1 MTISLAQGN
10 ISQEVMTSG
19 EIVTPRTLPAENAV
33 QFLTGIPIDT
43 SITVREMN
51 LGFRGYYDFR
61 LDKVESVGTV
71 SNLNREILKA
81 VTEGINFQKNMLSQI
96 LSCKAFSY
104 TYPLNLEHVIREASA
119 YVSILSRLENKQG
132 EDTTVKGLIEEEM
145 FWNHI
150 MEEHSEFIRGYLDP
164 SEKALFKTANRFE
177 EEFEALENATKALVS
192 SPGNVSEVTKNSYN
206 LVKELRNFKVQGT
219 EGLLA
224 CKIKAIMPALLAD
237 HVTREA
243 NHYLRLLSAAKV

>member
-1 MTISLAQGN
+1 
-10 ISQEVMTSG
+10 
-19 EIVTPRTLPAENAV
+19 
-33 QFLTGIPIDT
+33 
-43 SITVREMN
+43 MN

-61 LDKVESVGTV
+61 LDKVESVNTV
-71 SNLNREILKA
+71 SNLNKEILKA
-81 VTEGINFQKNMLSQI
+81 VTEGINFQKNMLSQV

-104 TYPLNLEHVIREASA
+104 TYPLNLEHIIHEASA
-119 YVSILSRLENKQG
+119 YVDILKRLESKQG
-132 EDTTVKGLIEEEM
+132 EDTTVKGLIEQEM

-164 SEKALFKTANRFE
+164 SEKALFKTANGFAE
-177 EEFEALENATKALVS
+177 KFEALENATKALVA
-192 SPGNVSEVTKNSYN
+192 SPGNIEEVTKDSYN
-206 LVKELRNFKVQGT
+206 LVRELRNFKVQGT

-243 NHYLRLLSAAKV
+243 NHYLRLLSAAEI